1 MDSSVQ
7 MAQFIP
13 DLPKPRVLSFYY
25 WSFLSGSEKFW
36 FWWEKTNFWDDT
48 LFQAKNRGNYV
59 IETLD
64 RRGGSLHFRMTL
76 IQVDHRILVDFRLS
90 RGDGLEFKKH
100 FGKIKTNCK
109 EVIEPGKA
117 LPKNN
122 RDGFTSHQSN
132 WICGA
137 KFKHH
142 ISEYSIWPFF
152 RSDLVASRGFARCH
166 PWSSTVNKT
175 SNWKADRVCWE
186 QERIFW

>member
-1 MDSSVQ
+1 M
-7 MAQFIP
+7 
-13 DLPKPRVLSFYY
+13 
-25 WSFLSGSEKFW
+25 
-36 FWWEKTNFWDDT
+36 
-48 LFQAKNRGNYV
+48 

-142 ISEYSIWPFF
+142 ISEYSIWPFLGPILWPAVV
-152 RSDLVASRGFARCH
+152 SPDAIPGVPQWIKHPTEKQIGFAGNRNVFFGN
-166 PWSSTVNKT
+166 SFVNKCG
-175 SNWKADRVCWE
+175 SK
-186 QERIFW
+186 